1 MKETSDKRIAVLI
14 DTENIAAKNIDAI
27 LDKASLEGIATIKR
41 IYGDF
46 SSESKAPQAKA
57 WNKEVAE
64 HALMQVQQLQNS
76 KGKNSSDSALI
87 IDAMDLMYSGHV
99 DAFCLVSNDSD
110 FTRLA
115 NRIRE
120 SGIDVI
126 GIGTAPGVSSKSFVN
141 ACTKFYFLS
150 DAKESAPPAQE
161 KRKQKE
167 EKARVPE
174 KGAAA
179 AATNHKGT
187 KPLPVP
193 KNVTDTII
201 AAIENAD
208 MDSDDWANISQ
219 VGSVLRRRFPEFDPS
234 HWNRPKQM
242 SAFLKSISE
251 FEVAAAEDI
260 GKPSGSY
267 IRIRT

>member
-1 MKETSDKRIAVLI
+1 VKETSDKKIAVLI
-14 DTENIAAKNIDAI
+14 DTENISSKNIDDI
-27 LDKASLEGIATIKR
+27 LDKVSLEGIATIKR

-46 SSESKAPQAKA
+46 SAESKAPQAIA
-57 WNKEVAE
+57 WNREVAE

-150 DAKESAPPAQE
+150 DKSAGVRKPAD
-161 KRKQKE
+161 KQKPKSG
-167 EKARVPE
+167 KAE
-174 KGAAA
+174 TADKSLKEFKGV
-179 AATNHKGT
+179 
-187 KPLPVP
+187 KPLPIP
-193 KNVTDTII
+193 KNVIDTIV

-208 MDSDDWANISQ
+208 LDSDDWANISQ